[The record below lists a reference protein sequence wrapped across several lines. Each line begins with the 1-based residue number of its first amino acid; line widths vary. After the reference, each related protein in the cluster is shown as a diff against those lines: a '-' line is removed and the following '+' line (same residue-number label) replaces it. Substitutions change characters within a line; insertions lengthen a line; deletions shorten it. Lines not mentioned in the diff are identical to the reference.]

1 MQTSIVLLRGINV
14 GGKNKLPMK
23 DLVVILEDLGFE
35 NVRTYIQSGNAVG
48 HSRRKPPAKMN
59 SQISAV
65 IGEAYGFEPSVLIL
79 TLEELEAAMASN
91 PFPKATKEPKSL
103 HLFLLSKKAK
113 KPDLEKISAAK
124 ASSERFELTDRVF
137 YLHAPDGIARS
148 KLAANVEKY
157 LSVPTTARNWNSIT
171 KIAALAGGD

>member
-23 DLVVILEDLGFE
+23 ELVAILEELGFE
-35 NVRTYIQSGNAVG
+35 EVRTYIQSGNAVVQ
-48 HSRRKPPAKMN
+48 SRRKPAAKMS
-59 SQISAV
+59 SQIAAA
-65 IGEAYGFEPSVLIL
+65 IDAAHGFEPSVLIL
-79 TLEELEAAMASN
+79 SLKELESAMESN
-91 PFPKATKEPKSL
+91 PFPKAAKEPKSL

-113 KPDLEKISAAK
+113 KPDLEKIQAAK
-124 ASSERFELTDRVF
+124 AASERFELTDRVF

-157 LSVPTTARNWNSIT
+157 LGVPTTARNWNSIT
-171 KIAALAGGD
+171 KIAGLAGIE